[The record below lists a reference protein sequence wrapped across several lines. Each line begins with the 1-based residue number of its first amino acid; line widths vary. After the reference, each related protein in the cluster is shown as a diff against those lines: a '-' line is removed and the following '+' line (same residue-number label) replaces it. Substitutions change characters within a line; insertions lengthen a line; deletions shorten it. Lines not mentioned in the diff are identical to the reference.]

1 MEPIPRSV
9 DATRAAGTASARARM
24 EARRLGHHYL
34 GVEHLLL
41 GLILEGDNL
50 AARVLV
56 AHGLD
61 LATVRAEVDR
71 LIGQGVLPGPQ
82 PSDGELLATLG
93 VDLNAVHARLQATF
107 GDHAYWEAAQ
117 RVRRRPTQPV
127 THTPHIRTDPSPLL
141 CGRALHIAAH
151 EAIARDQDVGPEHLL
166 LGLLR
171 DAEDPVET
179 DLAPQDRRQRVLLGL
194 PDHGPHPIRL
204 LVEAR
209 GLTLD
214 RLRGDLLN
222 ELDQGASDAAP

>member
-1 MEPIPRSV
+1 
-9 DATRAAGTASARARM
+9 
-24 EARRLGHHYL
+24 
-34 GVEHLLL
+34 
-41 GLILEGDNL
+41 
-50 AARVLV
+50 VLV

-93 VDLNAVHARLQATF
+93 VDLDAVHARLQATF

-127 THTPHIRTDPSPLL
+127 THTPRIRNDPSPLL

-179 DLAPQDRRQRVLLGL
+179 DLAPQDRGQRVLLGL

-222 ELDQGASDAAP
+222 ELDMGPVTPRPDTQWLAAEQRWGEVSPGRHW

>member
-9 DATRAAGTASARARM
+9 DATKAAGTASARARM
-24 EARRLGHHYL
+24 EARRLGHQYL
-34 GVEHLLL
+34 GAEHLLV
-41 GLILEGDNL
+41 GLLQEGDNL

-61 LATVRAEVDR
+61 LETVRAEVDR
-71 LIGQGVLPGPQ
+71 LIDQGVLPGPQ

-93 VDLNAVHARLQATF
+93 VDLKAVHGRLQATF
-107 GDHAYWEAAQ
+107 GEHAYWEAAQ

-127 THTPHIRTDPSPLL
+127 THTPHISTDPSPLL
-141 CGRALHIAAH
+141 CGRALHFAAH
-151 EAIARDQDVGPEHLL
+151 EAIARDQEVGPEHLL

-194 PDHGPHPIRL
+194 PDHGPQPIRL
-204 LVEAR
+204 LVEGQ
-209 GLTLD
+209 GLTLGG
-214 RLRGDLLN
+214 LHAAVLE
-222 ELDQGASDAAP
+222 ELDRGR